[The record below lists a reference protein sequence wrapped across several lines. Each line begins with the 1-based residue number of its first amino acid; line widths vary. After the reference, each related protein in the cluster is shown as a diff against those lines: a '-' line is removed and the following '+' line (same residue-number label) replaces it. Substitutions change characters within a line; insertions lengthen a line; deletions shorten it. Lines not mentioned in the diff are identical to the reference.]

1 MRVTT
6 TEYVELLKVNI
17 IDSLCATN
25 VYFIPKPVDGF
36 ITIAVIDSNWKK
48 KRNIVDLE

>member
-25 VYFIPKPVDGF
+25 VYFIPKPVDDF
-36 ITIAVIDSNWKK
+36 ITIAVIDSN
-48 KRNIVDLE
+48 